1 MEISDISYELLK
13 KASEGDLR
21 DFEVIYKAAS
31 GFVYNV
37 ALRVT
42 GHRED
47 AEEATQEV
55 FLKIFDGLKS
65 FKFRSSF
72 KTWIYRITVNAALNI
87 RKKTQNRSGRMVEY
101 DENVADG
108 SLTHDNP
115 VERNVDIKSS
125 KEIVD
130 KLLGILSSDY
140 RACIVLREMQ
150 GLSYEEIAEALNI
163 NINTVRTRLKRA
175 REMLMKGVMANE
187 LQ

>member
-1 MEISDISYELLK
+1 MEISDLSHELLK
-13 KASEGDLR
+13 KASKGDIKE
-21 DFEVIYKAAS
+21 FEVIYKAAS

-55 FLKIFDGLKS
+55 FLKIFEGLKS

-72 KTWIYRITVNAALNI
+72 KTWVYRITVNASLNV
-87 RKKTQNRSGRMVEY
+87 RKRAQNRSGKMVEY
-101 DENVADG
+101 DENIADAG
-108 SLTHDNP
+108 SEHDNS
-115 VERNVDIKSS
+115 VERSTDIRSS

-130 KLLGILSSDY
+130 NLLAKLSADY

-150 GLSYEEIAEALNI
+150 GLSYEEVAKALNI

-175 REMLMKGVMANE
+175 REILMKGVTANE
-187 LQ
+187 LR